1 MWRVA
6 ARLRAPRTPSPIR
19 ICRLTSRLPEIGCS
33 GLTLGATGEKLLK
46 DFAAGAASECPA
58 RSRSL
63 SATLAGRADPHLA
76 RPAPLAP
83 PRSPGSALPTPTPS
97 PCSQPQSAGV
107 WGRSAARR
115 ASSLA
120 TDLASSR
127 LSRALGSSRG
137 SLNARGKAS
146 RTARGGGWTAR
157 GRSRRLRPAM
167 AGAWLRWGLLLWAG
181 LLASSAHG
189 RVRRITYVVHPGPG
203 LAAGALPLSG
213 PPRSRTFN
221 VALNARYS
229 RSSAAA
235 GAPSRASPG
244 VPSERT
250 RRTSKPG
257 GAALQGLRPPPP
269 PPPPEPARPAA
280 PGGQL
285 HPKPGGHPAAAP
297 FAKQGRQV
305 VRSKVPQET
314 QSGGGSRLQV
324 HQKQQLQ
331 GVNVCGGRCCHGWSK
346 APGSQ
351 RCTKPSCVPPC
362 QNGGMCLRPQ
372 LCVCKPGTKG
382 KACETIAAQDT
393 SSPVFGGQSPGAA
406 SSWGPPEQAAKHTSS
421 KKADSLPRVSPV
433 AQMTLTLK
441 PKPSVGLPQ
450 QIHSQVT
457 PLSSQSVMIHHGQTQ
472 EYVLK
477 PKYFPAQKGILGEQ
491 STEGSFPLR
500 YVQDQVAA
508 PFQLSNH
515 TGRIKVVFT
524 PSICKVTCTKGSCQ
538 NSCEKGNTTT
548 LISENGHAADTL
560 TATNFRVVICHLPCM
575 NGGQCSSRDKC
586 QCPPN
591 FTGKLCQIPVHGA
604 SVPKLYQ
611 QSQQPG
617 KALGTHVIHS
627 THTLP
632 LTVTS
637 QQGVKVKFP
646 PNIVNIHVK
655 HPPEASVQIHQVSRI
670 DGPTGQKTKEAQ
682 PGQSQVSYQG
692 LPVQK
697 TQTIH
702 STYSHQQVIPHV
714 YPVAAKTQL
723 GRCFQETIGSQCGK
737 ALPGLSKQEDC
748 CGTVGTSWGFNK
760 CQKCPKKPSYHGY
773 NQMMEC
779 LPGYKRV
786 NNTFCQDINECQLQ
800 GVCPNGEC
808 LNTMGSYRCTCK
820 IGFGPDPT
828 FSSCVPDPP
837 VISEEK
843 GPCYRLV
850 SSGRQCMH
858 PLSVHL
864 TKQLCCCSVGKA
876 WGPHCE
882 KCPLPGTAAFK
893 EICPGGMGYTVSGVH
908 RRRPIHHHVGKG
920 PVFVKPKNTQPVAKS
935 THPPPLPAKEEP
947 VEALTFSR
955 EHGPGVAEPEVAT
968 APPEKEIPSLDQEK
982 TKLEPGQPQLSP
994 GVSTIHLHPQFPV
1007 IEKTSPP
1014 VPVEVAPEASTSSA
1028 SQVIAPTQVTEINEC
1043 TVNPDICGAG
1053 HCINLPVRYT
1063 CICYEGY
1070 KFSEQQR
1077 KCVDIDEC
1085 TQVQHLC
1092 SQGRCENT
1100 EGSFLCICPAGFMA
1114 SEEGTNCIDV
1124 DECLRPDICG
1134 EGHCVNTVGAF
1145 RCEYCDSG
1153 YRMTQRGR
1161 CEDIDECLNPST
1173 CPDEQCVNSPGSY
1186 QCVPCTE
1193 GFRGWNGQC
1202 LDVDECLEP
1211 NVCTNGDCSNLE
1223 GSYMCSCHK
1232 GYTRTPDHKHCKD
1245 IDECQQGN
1253 LCINGQCKNTEGS
1266 FRCTCGQGYQ
1276 LSAAKDQCEDIDE
1289 CQHRHLCAHGQCRNT
1304 EGSFQ
1309 CVCDQGY
1316 RASGLG
1322 DHCEDIN
1329 ECLED
1334 KSVCQRGDC
1343 INTAGS
1349 YDCTCPDGFQ
1359 LDDNKTCQDI
1369 NECEHPGLCGPQ
1381 GECLNTEGSFH
1392 CVCQQGF
1399 SISADGRTCEDVNEC
1414 ELLSGVCGEAFCEN
1428 VEGSFLCVCA
1438 DENQEYSPMT
1448 GQCRSRTSTD
1458 LDVDVD
1464 QPKEEKKECYYNLND
1479 ASLCDNVLAPNVT
1492 KQECCCTSGAGWGD
1506 NCEIFPCPVLGT
1518 AEFTEMCPKGKGFVP
1533 AGESSSEAGGENYKD
1548 ADECLLFGQ
1557 EICKNGFCLNTRPGY
1572 ECYCKQG
1579 TYYDPVKLQCFDMD
1593 ECQDPSSCIDG
1604 QCVNTEGSYN
1614 CFCTHPMVLDAS
1626 EKRCIRPAE
1635 SNEQIEETDVYQD
1648 LCWEH
1653 LSDEY
1658 VCSRPLVGKQT
1669 TYTECC
1675 CLYGE
1680 AWGMQCALCPMKDS
1694 DDYAQ
1699 LCNIPVTGRRQPYG
1713 RDALVDF
1720 SEQYAPEADPY
1731 FIQDRFLNSFEELQ
1745 AEECGILN
1753 GCENGRCVRVQE
1765 GYTCDCFDG
1774 YHLDTAKMTCVDVN
1788 ECDELNNRMSLCK
1801 NAKCINTDG
1810 SYKCLCL
1817 PGYVPSDKPNY
1828 CTPLNTALNLEKDSD
1843 LE

>member
-1 MWRVA
+1 
-6 ARLRAPRTPSPIR
+6 
-19 ICRLTSRLPEIGCS
+19 
-33 GLTLGATGEKLLK
+33 
-46 DFAAGAASECPA
+46 
-58 RSRSL
+58 
-63 SATLAGRADPHLA
+63 
-76 RPAPLAP
+76 
-83 PRSPGSALPTPTPS
+83 
-97 PCSQPQSAGV
+97 
-107 WGRSAARR
+107 
-115 ASSLA
+115 
-120 TDLASSR
+120 
-127 LSRALGSSRG
+127 
-137 SLNARGKAS
+137 
-146 RTARGGGWTAR
+146 
-157 GRSRRLRPAM
+157 M

-181 LLASSAHG
+181 LLAWSAHG
-189 RVRRITYVVHPGPG
+189 RVRRITYVVRPGPG

-213 PPRSRTFN
+213 PPRTFN
-221 VALNARYS
+221 VALDARYS
-229 RSSAAA
+229 RSSSLTSSRSLA
-235 GAPSRASPG
+235 GPPA
-244 VPSERT
+244 ERT
-250 RRTSKPG
+250 RRTSQPG
-257 GAALQGLRPPPP
+257 GAALPGLRSPL
-269 PPPPEPARPAA
+269 PPEPARPGA
-280 PGGQL
+280 PGRQFHSKAGAQ
-285 HPKPGGHPAAAP
+285 PAVTR
-297 FAKQGRQV
+297 FAKHGRQT
-305 VRSKVPQET
+305 VRSKVPQDT
-314 QSGGGSRLQV
+314 QSAGGSRLQV
-324 HQKQQLQ
+324 QQKQQLQ
-331 GVNVCGGRCCHGWSK
+331 GINVCGGQCCLGWSK

-382 KACETIAAQDT
+382 KACETTASQDT
-393 SSPVFGGQSPGAA
+393 VSPVFGGQNHG
-406 SSWGPPEQAAKHTSS
+406 SSWVPPEQVAKHTSI
-421 KKADSLPRVSPV
+421 KKADALPRVSPV

-441 PKPSVGLPQ
+441 PKPSVGLSQ
-450 QIHSQVT
+450 QIHSQVA
-457 PLSSQSVMIHHGQTQ
+457 PLTSQNVMIHHGQTQ
-472 EYVLK
+472 EYELK
-477 PKYFPAQKGILGEQ
+477 SKYLPSPKVVSGEQ
-491 STEGSFPLR
+491 SMEGAFSLR
-500 YVQDQVAA
+500 YGQDPGTA
-508 PFQLSNH
+508 PFQL
-515 TGRIKVVFT
+515 
-524 PSICKVTCTKGSCQ
+524 
-538 NSCEKGNTTT
+538 
-548 LISENGHAADTL
+548 
-560 TATNFRVVICHLPCM
+560 ICHLPCM

-591 FTGKLCQIPVHGA
+591 FTGKLCQIPVLGA
-604 SVPKLYQ
+604 SGPKLYQ
-611 QSQQPG
+611 YSQQPG

-632 LTVTS
+632 LTMTS

-670 DGPTGQKTKEAQ
+670 DGPMGQKVKEAQ
-682 PGQSQVSYQG
+682 PGQPLVSYQG

-697 TQTIH
+697 TQTVH

-773 NQMMEC
+773 TQMMEC
-779 LPGYKRV
+779 LQGYKRV

-808 LNTMGSYRCTCK
+808 LNTMGSYRCSCK
-820 IGFGPDPT
+820 MGFGPDPT

-837 VISEEK
+837 VVSEEK

-850 SSGRQCMH
+850 SPGRHCMH

-864 TKQLCCCSVGKA
+864 TKQICCCSVGKA

-908 RRRPIHHHVGKG
+908 RRRPVHQHIGKEA
-920 PVFVKPKNTQPVAKS
+920 VFVKPKNTQPVAKS

-947 VEALTFSR
+947 AEALTSSR
-955 EHGPGVAEPEVAT
+955 EQRPGMAEPEVVT
-968 APPEKEIPSLDQEK
+968 APPEKEITSLDQEK
-982 TKLEPGQPQLSP
+982 TRLEPGQPQLSP
-994 GVSTIHLHPQFPV
+994 GISTIHLHPQFPVV

-1063 CICYEGY
+1063 CICYDGY
-1070 KFSEQQR
+1070 RFSEQQR

-1085 TQVQHLC
+1085 AQVQHLC

-1114 SEEGTNCIDV
+1114 SEDGTNCIDV
-1124 DECLRPDICG
+1124 DECLRPDVCR
-1134 EGHCVNTVGAF
+1134 EGRCINTAGAF

-1153 YRMTQRGR
+1153 FRMARRGH
-1161 CEDIDECLNPST
+1161 CEDIDECLTPST

-1186 QCVPCTE
+1186 QCIPCTE

-1202 LDVDECLEP
+1202 LDVDECLQP
-1211 NVCTNGDCSNLE
+1211 KVCTNGSCTNLE

-1232 GYTRTPDHKHCKD
+1232 GYSPTPDHRHCQD

-1253 LCINGQCKNTEGS
+1253 LCMNGQCKNTDGS

-1289 CQHRHLCAHGQCRNT
+1289 CQHHHLCSHGQCRNT

-1309 CVCDQGY
+1309 CVCNQGY
-1316 RASGLG
+1316 RASALG

-1334 KSVCQRGDC
+1334 SSVCQGGDC

-1359 LDDNKTCQDI
+1359 LNDNKGCQDI
-1369 NECEHPGLCGPQ
+1369 NECAQPGLCGTH
-1381 GECLNTEGSFH
+1381 GECLNTHGSFH
-1392 CVCQQGF
+1392 CVCEQGF
-1399 SISADGRTCEDVNEC
+1399 SISADGRTCEDIDECVNNTVCDSHGFCDNTPGSFRCLCYQGFQAPQDGQGCVDVNEC

-1438 DENQEYSPMT
+1438 DESQEYSPMT
-1448 GQCRSRTSTD
+1448 GQCRSRATEDSR
-1458 LDVDVD
+1458 VNH
-1464 QPKEEKKECYYNLND
+1464 QPREEKKECYYNLND

-1506 NCEIFPCPVLGT
+1506 NCEIFPCPVQGT
-1518 AEFTEMCPKGKGFVP
+1518 AEFTEMCPRGKGFVP
-1533 AGESSSEAGGENYKD
+1533 TGESSYNTGGESYKD
-1548 ADECLLFGQ
+1548 ADECLLFGE
-1557 EICKNGFCLNTRPGY
+1557 EICKNGYCLNTQPGY

-1593 ECQDPSSCIDG
+1593 ECQDPNSCIDG

-1626 EKRCIRPAE
+1626 EKRCVQPTE

-1653 LSDEY
+1653 LSEEY

-1699 LCNIPVTGRRQPYG
+1699 LCNIPVTGRRRPYG
-1713 RDALVDF
+1713 QDALVDF
-1720 SEQYAPEADPY
+1720 GEQYGPETNPY

-1774 YHLDTAKMTCVDVN
+1774 YHLDMAKMTCVDVN
-1788 ECDELNNRMSLCK
+1788 ECSELNNRMSLCK
-1801 NAKCINTDG
+1801 NAKCINTEG

-1828 CTPLNTALNLEKDSD
+1828 CTPSNTALNLDKDGD

>member
-1 MWRVA
+1 
-6 ARLRAPRTPSPIR
+6 
-19 ICRLTSRLPEIGCS
+19 
-33 GLTLGATGEKLLK
+33 
-46 DFAAGAASECPA
+46 
-58 RSRSL
+58 
-63 SATLAGRADPHLA
+63 
-76 RPAPLAP
+76 
-83 PRSPGSALPTPTPS
+83 
-97 PCSQPQSAGV
+97 
-107 WGRSAARR
+107 
-115 ASSLA
+115 
-120 TDLASSR
+120 
-127 LSRALGSSRG
+127 
-137 SLNARGKAS
+137 
-146 RTARGGGWTAR
+146 
-157 GRSRRLRPAM
+157 M

-189 RVRRITYVVHPGPG
+189 RVRRITYVVRPGPG
-203 LAAGALPLSG
+203 LAAGSLPLGG
-213 PPRSRTFN
+213 PPRPRTFN

-229 RSSAAA
+229 RSSAGA
-235 GAPSRASPG
+235 GAPSRASVG
-244 VPSERT
+244 APSERT
-250 RRTSKPG
+250 RRTSKPS

-269 PPPPEPARPAA
+269 PPEPARPGG
-280 PGGQL
+280 PSGQL
-285 HPKPGGHPAAAP
+285 YPKPGGHPAAAP
-297 FAKQGRQV
+297 FTKQGRQV

-314 QSGGGSRLQV
+314 QSGAGSRLQVHQKQQLQGTFNVALNARYSRSSAGAGAPSRASVGAPSERTRRTSKPSGAALQGLRPPPPPPEPARPGGPSGQLYPKPGGHPAAAPFTKQGRQVVRSKVPQETQSGAGSRLQV

-331 GVNVCGGRCCHGWSK
+331 GVNVCGGQCCHGWSK

-351 RCTKPSCVPPC
+351 RCTK
-362 QNGGMCLRPQ
+362 
-372 LCVCKPGTKG
+372 
-382 KACETIAAQDT
+382 
-393 SSPVFGGQSPGAA
+393 
-406 SSWGPPEQAAKHTSS
+406 
-421 KKADSLPRVSPV
+421 
-433 AQMTLTLK
+433 
-441 PKPSVGLPQ
+441 
-450 QIHSQVT
+450 
-457 PLSSQSVMIHHGQTQ
+457 
-472 EYVLK
+472 
-477 PKYFPAQKGILGEQ
+477 
-491 STEGSFPLR
+491 
-500 YVQDQVAA
+500 
-508 PFQLSNH
+508 LSNH

-611 QSQQPG
+611 HSQQPG

-632 LTVTS
+632 LTMTS

-670 DGPTGQKTKEAQ
+670 DGPTGQKVKEVHQ
-682 PGQSQVSYQG
+682 GQSQVSHQG

-697 TQTIH
+697 TQTVH
-702 STYSHQQVIPHV
+702 STYSHQQVVPHV

-779 LPGYKRV
+779 LQGYKRV

-820 IGFGPDPT
+820 MGFGPDPT
-828 FSSCVPDPP
+828 FSSCIPDPP

-955 EHGPGVAEPEVAT
+955 EHGPGVAEPEV
-968 APPEKEIPSLDQEK
+968 
-982 TKLEPGQPQLSP
+982 
-994 GVSTIHLHPQFPV
+994 V

-1070 KFSEQQR
+1070 RFSEQQR
-1077 KCVDIDEC
+1077 KCVD
-1085 TQVQHLC
+1085 
-1092 SQGRCENT
+1092 
-1100 EGSFLCICPAGFMA
+1100 
-1114 SEEGTNCIDV
+1114 V
-1124 DECLRPDICG
+1124 DECLRPDVCG

-1161 CEDIDECLNPST
+1161 CEDIDECLTPST

-1202 LDVDECLEP
+1202 L
-1211 NVCTNGDCSNLE
+1211 
-1223 GSYMCSCHK
+1223 
-1232 GYTRTPDHKHCKD
+1232 D

-1276 LSAAKDQCEDIDE
+1276 LSATKDQCEDIDE
-1289 CQHRHLCAHGQCRNT
+1289 CQHHHLCTYGQCRNT
-1304 EGSFQ
+1304 EGSFR

-1316 RASGLG
+1316 RASTLG

-1334 KSVCQRGDC
+1334 NSVCQGGDC
-1343 INTAGS
+1343 INTQGS
-1349 YDCTCPDGFQ
+1349 YDCACPEGFH
-1359 LDDNKTCQDI
+1359 LNDNKGCQDI
-1369 NECEHPGLCGPQ
+1369 NECEQPGLCGPH
-1381 GECLNTEGSFH
+1381 GECLNTDGSFH
-1392 CVCQQGF
+1392 CACEQGF
-1399 SISADGRTCEDVNEC
+1399 SISANGRTCEDIDECVNNTVCDSHGFCDNTAGSFRCLCYQGFQAPQDGQGCVDVNEC

-1448 GQCRSRTSTD
+1448 GQCRPRASAA
-1458 LDVDVD
+1458 LDVD
-1464 QPKEEKKECYYNLND
+1464 QPREEKKECYYNLND

-1518 AEFTEMCPKGKGFVP
+1518 AEFTEMCPRGKGFVP
-1533 AGESSSEAGGENYKD
+1533 AGESSYDIGGDNYKD

-1557 EICKNGFCLNTRPGY
+1557 EICKNGFCLNTQPGY

-1593 ECQDPSSCIDG
+1593 ECQDPNSCIDG

-1626 EKRCIRPAE
+1626 EKRCVRPTE

-1699 LCNIPVTGRRQPYG
+1699 LCNIPVTGRRRPYG

-1774 YHLDTAKMTCVDVN
+1774 YHLDMAKMTCVDVN

-1801 NAKCINTDG
+1801 NAKCINTEG

>member
-1 MWRVA
+1 
-6 ARLRAPRTPSPIR
+6 
-19 ICRLTSRLPEIGCS
+19 
-33 GLTLGATGEKLLK
+33 
-46 DFAAGAASECPA
+46 
-58 RSRSL
+58 
-63 SATLAGRADPHLA
+63 
-76 RPAPLAP
+76 
-83 PRSPGSALPTPTPS
+83 
-97 PCSQPQSAGV
+97 
-107 WGRSAARR
+107 
-115 ASSLA
+115 
-120 TDLASSR
+120 
-127 LSRALGSSRG
+127 
-137 SLNARGKAS
+137 
-146 RTARGGGWTAR
+146 
-157 GRSRRLRPAM
+157 M

-181 LLASSAHG
+181 LLASSVHG
-189 RVRRITYVVHPGPG
+189 RVRRITYVVRPGPG
-203 LAAGALPLSG
+203 LAAGALPLGG
-213 PPRSRTFN
+213 PPRPRTFN

-229 RSSAAA
+229 RSSAAV

-244 VPSERT
+244 SPSERT

-257 GAALQGLRPPPP
+257 SGALQGLRPPPP
-269 PPPPEPARPAA
+269 PEPARPGG
-280 PGGQL
+280 PSGQL
-285 HPKPGGHPAAAP
+285 HPKPGGHPAAAA
-297 FAKQGRQV
+297 FVKQGRQV

-331 GVNVCGGRCCHGWSK
+331 GVNVCGGQCCHGWSK

-382 KACETIAAQDT
+382 KACETTAAQDT
-393 SSPVFGGQSPGAA
+393 SSPVFVGQNPGAA
-406 SSWGPPEQAAKHTSS
+406 SSWVPPEQAAKHTSS
-421 KKADSLPRVSPV
+421 KKADTLPRVSPV

-441 PKPSVGLPQ
+441 PKPSVGLSQ
-450 QIHSQVT
+450 QIHPQVT
-457 PLSSQSVMIHHGQTQ
+457 PLSSQNVRIHRGQTQ
-472 EYVLK
+472 EYVLQ
-477 PKYFPAQKGILGEQ
+477 PKYFPAQKVVSGEQ

-500 YVQDQVAA
+500 YRQDQVAA

-524 PSICKVTCTKGSCQ
+524 PSICRVTCTKGSCQ

-611 QSQQPG
+611 HSQQPG
-617 KALGTHVIHS
+617 KALGTQVVHS

-632 LTVTS
+632 LTMTS

-670 DGPTGQKTKEAQ
+670 DGPTGQKVKEAQ
-682 PGQSQVSYQG
+682 PGQSQISYQG

-697 TQTIH
+697 TQTVH
-702 STYSHQQVIPHV
+702 STYSQQQVIPHV

-779 LPGYKRV
+779 LQGYKRV

-820 IGFGPDPT
+820 MGFGPDPT
-828 FSSCVPDPP
+828 FSSCIPDPP

-955 EHGPGVAEPEVAT
+955 EHGPGVAEPE
-968 APPEKEIPSLDQEK
+968 
-982 TKLEPGQPQLSP
+982 
-994 GVSTIHLHPQFPV
+994 
-1007 IEKTSPP
+1007 
-1014 VPVEVAPEASTSSA
+1014 
-1028 SQVIAPTQVTEINEC
+1028 
-1043 TVNPDICGAG
+1043 
-1053 HCINLPVRYT
+1053 
-1063 CICYEGY
+1063 
-1070 KFSEQQR
+1070 
-1077 KCVDIDEC
+1077 DIDEC

-1114 SEEGTNCIDV
+1114 SEEGTSCIDV
-1124 DECLRPDICG
+1124 DECLRPDVCG
-1134 EGHCVNTVGAF
+1134 EGHCINTEGAF

-1153 YRMTQRGR
+1153 YRMTRGGR
-1161 CEDIDECLNPST
+1161 CEDIDECLTPTT

-1211 NVCTNGDCSNLE
+1211 NVCTNGTCSNLE

-1232 GYTRTPDHKHCKD
+1232 GYNPTPDHKHCKD

-1289 CQHRHLCAHGQCRNT
+1289 CQHRHLCTHGQCRNT

-1316 RASGLG
+1316 RASALG
-1322 DHCEDIN
+1322 DYCEDIN

-1334 KSVCQRGDC
+1334 NSVCQRGDC
-1343 INTAGS
+1343 INTEGS

-1359 LDDNKTCQDI
+1359 LNDNKGCQDI
-1369 NECEHPGLCGPQ
+1369 NECEQPGLCGPH
-1381 GECLNTEGSFH
+1381 GECLNTDGSFH
-1392 CVCQQGF
+1392 CVCEQGF
-1399 SISADGRTCEDVNEC
+1399 SLSADGRTCEDIDECVNNTVCDSHGFCDNTAGSFRCLCYQGFQAPQDGQGCVDVNEC

-1428 VEGSFLCVCA
+1428 VEGSFLCVCT

-1448 GQCRSRTSTD
+1448 GQCRSRASG
-1458 LDVDVD
+1458 DVD
-1464 QPKEEKKECYYNLND
+1464 QPREEKKECYYNLND

-1518 AEFTEMCPKGKGFVP
+1518 AEFTEMCPRGKGFVP
-1533 AGESSSEAGGENYKD
+1533 AGEASYETGEENYKD

-1557 EICKNGFCLNTRPGY
+1557 EICKNGFCLNTQPGY

-1593 ECQDPSSCIDG
+1593 ECQDPNSCIDG

-1699 LCNIPVTGRRQPYG
+1699 LCNIPVAGRRRPYG

-1731 FIQDRFLNSFEELQ
+1731 FVQDRFLNSFEELQ
-1745 AEECGILN
+1745 FG
-1753 GCENGRCVRVQE
+1753 
-1765 GYTCDCFDG
+1765 F
-1774 YHLDTAKMTCVDVN
+1774 TADVN

-1801 NAKCINTDG
+1801 NAKCINTEG

>member
-1 MWRVA
+1 MR
-6 ARLRAPRTPSPIR
+6 RTGAKFLNVGCIATW
-19 ICRLTSRLPEIGCS
+19 TSSEEELFEKV
-33 GLTLGATGEKLLK
+33 GLENH
-46 DFAAGAASECPA
+46 D
-58 RSRSL
+58 
-63 SATLAGRADPHLA
+63 
-76 RPAPLAP
+76 
-83 PRSPGSALPTPTPS
+83 
-97 PCSQPQSAGV
+97 
-107 WGRSAARR
+107 
-115 ASSLA
+115 
-120 TDLASSR
+120 
-127 LSRALGSSRG
+127 
-137 SLNARGKAS
+137 SLNVDVEIYNTGIIK
-146 RTARGGGWTAR
+146 
-157 GRSRRLRPAM
+157 
-167 AGAWLRWGLLLWAG
+167 
-181 LLASSAHG
+181 H
-189 RVRRITYVVHPGPG
+189 
-203 LAAGALPLSG
+203 
-213 PPRSRTFN
+213 
-221 VALNARYS
+221 
-229 RSSAAA
+229 
-235 GAPSRASPG
+235 
-244 VPSERT
+244 
-250 RRTSKPG
+250 
-257 GAALQGLRPPPP
+257 
-269 PPPPEPARPAA
+269 
-280 PGGQL
+280 
-285 HPKPGGHPAAAP
+285 
-297 FAKQGRQV
+297 QV
-305 VRSKVPQET
+305 KRE
-314 QSGGGSRLQV
+314 
-324 HQKQQLQ
+324 KQQQ
-331 GVNVCGGRCCHGWSK
+331 EEK
-346 APGSQ
+346 A
-351 RCTKPSCVPPC
+351 
-362 QNGGMCLRPQ
+362 M
-372 LCVCKPGTKG
+372 
-382 KACETIAAQDT
+382 
-393 SSPVFGGQSPGAA
+393 
-406 SSWGPPEQAAKHTSS
+406 
-421 KKADSLPRVSPV
+421 
-433 AQMTLTLK
+433 
-441 PKPSVGLPQ
+441 
-450 QIHSQVT
+450 
-457 PLSSQSVMIHHGQTQ
+457 
-472 EYVLK
+472 
-477 PKYFPAQKGILGEQ
+477 
-491 STEGSFPLR
+491 
-500 YVQDQVAA
+500 
-508 PFQLSNH
+508 SNH

-560 TATNFRVVICHLPCM
+560 TATNFRV
-575 NGGQCSSRDKC
+575 
-586 QCPPN
+586 
-591 FTGKLCQIPVHGA
+591 A
-604 SVPKLYQ
+604 
-611 QSQQPG
+611 
-617 KALGTHVIHS
+617 
-627 THTLP
+627 
-632 LTVTS
+632 
-637 QQGVKVKFP
+637 
-646 PNIVNIHVK
+646 
-655 HPPEASVQIHQVSRI
+655 
-670 DGPTGQKTKEAQ
+670 
-682 PGQSQVSYQG
+682 
-692 LPVQK
+692 
-697 TQTIH
+697 
-702 STYSHQQVIPHV
+702 
-714 YPVAAKTQL
+714 
-723 GRCFQETIGSQCGK
+723 
-737 ALPGLSKQEDC
+737 
-748 CGTVGTSWGFNK
+748 
-760 CQKCPKKPSYHGY
+760 YHGY

-779 LPGYKRV
+779 LQGYKRV

-820 IGFGPDPT
+820 LGFGPDPT

-837 VISEEK
+837 AISEEK

-850 SSGRQCMH
+850 NSGRQCMH

-882 KCPLPGTAAFK
+882 KCPLPGTA
-893 EICPGGMGYTVSGVH
+893 
-908 RRRPIHHHVGKG
+908 
-920 PVFVKPKNTQPVAKS
+920 
-935 THPPPLPAKEEP
+935 KEEP

-955 EHGPGVAEPEVAT
+955 EHGPGVAEPE
-968 APPEKEIPSLDQEK
+968 
-982 TKLEPGQPQLSP
+982 
-994 GVSTIHLHPQFPV
+994 
-1007 IEKTSPP
+1007 
-1014 VPVEVAPEASTSSA
+1014 
-1028 SQVIAPTQVTEINEC
+1028 EINEC

-1077 KCVDIDEC
+1077 KCVD
-1085 TQVQHLC
+1085 
-1092 SQGRCENT
+1092 
-1100 EGSFLCICPAGFMA
+1100 
-1114 SEEGTNCIDV
+1114 V
-1124 DECLRPDICG
+1124 DECLRPDVCG

-1153 YRMTQRGR
+1153 FRMTRRGH
-1161 CEDIDECLNPST
+1161 CQDIDECVNPST
-1173 CPDEQCVNSPGSY
+1173 CPEEQCVNSPGSY

-1202 LDVDECLEP
+1202 L
-1211 NVCTNGDCSNLE
+1211 
-1223 GSYMCSCHK
+1223 
-1232 GYTRTPDHKHCKD
+1232 D

-1276 LSAAKDQCEDIDE
+1276 LSATEDQCEDIDE
-1289 CQHRHLCAHGQCRNT
+1289 CQHRHLCSHGHCRNT

-1316 RASGLG
+1316 RASALG

-1329 ECLED
+1329 ECE
-1334 KSVCQRGDC
+1334 Q
-1343 INTAGS
+1343 
-1349 YDCTCPDGFQ
+1349 
-1359 LDDNKTCQDI
+1359 
-1369 NECEHPGLCGPQ
+1369 PGLCGPH

-1392 CVCQQGF
+1392 CVCEQGF
-1399 SISADGRTCEDVNEC
+1399 SISADGRACEDIDECVNNTICDSHGFCDNTAGSFRCLCYQGFQAPQDGQGCVDVNEC

-1448 GQCRSRTSTD
+1448 GQCRSRASAE
-1458 LDVDVD
+1458 LEVDE
-1464 QPKEEKKECYYNLND
+1464 PKEEKKECYYNLND

-1518 AEFTEMCPKGKGFVP
+1518 
-1533 AGESSSEAGGENYKD
+1533 D

-1557 EICKNGFCLNTRPGY
+1557 EICKNGFCLNTQPGY

-1593 ECQDPSSCIDG
+1593 ECQDPNSCIDG

-1626 EKRCIRPAE
+1626 EKRCIRPTE

-1774 YHLDTAKMTCVDVN
+1774 YHLDMAKMTCVDVN
-1788 ECDELNNRMSLCK
+1788 ECDELNSRMSLCK
-1801 NAKCINTDG
+1801 NAKCINTEG

>member
-1 MWRVA
+1 
-6 ARLRAPRTPSPIR
+6 
-19 ICRLTSRLPEIGCS
+19 
-33 GLTLGATGEKLLK
+33 
-46 DFAAGAASECPA
+46 
-58 RSRSL
+58 
-63 SATLAGRADPHLA
+63 
-76 RPAPLAP
+76 
-83 PRSPGSALPTPTPS
+83 
-97 PCSQPQSAGV
+97 
-107 WGRSAARR
+107 
-115 ASSLA
+115 
-120 TDLASSR
+120 
-127 LSRALGSSRG
+127 
-137 SLNARGKAS
+137 
-146 RTARGGGWTAR
+146 
-157 GRSRRLRPAM
+157 M
-167 AGAWLRWGLLLWAG
+167 AGAWLRWGLLLCAG
-181 LLASSAHG
+181 LLAGAARG
-189 RVRRITYVVHPGPG
+189 RLRRVTYVLRPAPPRPFGVALSARYGRSSPGTPSRAAPGPP
-203 LAAGALPLSG
+203 AAPPG
-213 PPRSRTFN
+213 PPRIPPR
-221 VALNARYS
+221 VP
-229 RSSAAA
+229 
-235 GAPSRASPG
+235 AP
-244 VPSERT
+244 V
-250 RRTSKPG
+250 
-257 GAALQGLRPPPP
+257 
-269 PPPPEPARPAA
+269 
-280 PGGQL
+280 
-285 HPKPGGHPAAAP
+285 GHPAPAP
-297 FAKQGRQV
+297 RPRGPPPDS
-305 VRSKVPQET
+305 RSAPQT
-314 QSGGGSRLQV
+314 PP
-324 HQKQQLQ
+324 Q
-331 GVNVCGGRCCHGWSK
+331 GVNMCGGQCCPGWSR
-346 APGSQ
+346 AVGSQ

-382 KACETIAAQDT
+382 KACEKMAAQGT
-393 SSPVFGGQSPGAA
+393 SAPVLGGPGAM
-406 SSWGPPEQAAKHTSS
+406 SLWGPPEPAAKLAAL
-421 KKADSLPRVSPV
+421 KKADVLPGASPG
-433 AQMTLTLK
+433 AQVTLTLK
-441 PKPSVGLPQ
+441 PKPAVGLAQ
-450 QIHSQVT
+450 QTRAQVVPLASQNV
-457 PLSSQSVMIHHGQTQ
+457 VIHHGQTQ

-477 PKYFPAQKGILGEQ
+477 PKYFATQKVISGEQ
-491 STEGSFPLR
+491 ATEGSFPFRFGQEQLPS
-500 YVQDQVAA
+500 
-508 PFQLSNH
+508 PFQISNH

-524 PSICKVTCTKGSCQ
+524 PSICRVTCTKGNCH

-586 QCPPN
+586 QCPPS

-604 SVPKLYQ
+604 NVPKLYQ
-611 QSQQPG
+611 QTQQAA
-617 KALGTHVIHS
+617 KALGTHVVHS

-632 LTVTS
+632 LTVAS

-655 HPPEASVQIHQVSRI
+655 HPPEASVQIHQVSRV
-670 DGPTGQKTKEAQ
+670 DGPTGQKVKEAPSQ
-682 PGQSQVSYQG
+682 PQLSSRG

-697 TQTIH
+697 PQPAAP
-702 STYSHQQVIPHV
+702 TYTRQQHLPHL

-723 GRCFQETIGSQCGK
+723 GRCFQETTGSQCGK

-748 CGTVGTSWGFNK
+748 CGTVGTSWGFHK
-760 CQKCPKKPSYHGY
+760 CQKCPKKPAYHGY

-779 LPGYKRV
+779 LQGYKRV

-820 IGFGPDPT
+820 LGFGPDPT
-828 FSSCVPDPP
+828 FSSCIPDTP

-850 SSGRQCMH
+850 SAGRQCMH

-882 KCPLPGTAAFK
+882 KCPLPGT
-893 EICPGGMGYTVSGVH
+893 
-908 RRRPIHHHVGKG
+908 GKG

-955 EHGPGVAEPEVAT
+955 EHGPGAAEPKVAT
-968 APPEKEIPSLDQEK
+968 VPPEKEISSLDQEK
-982 TKLEPGQPQLSP
+982 IKLEPGQPQLSP

-1007 IEKTSPP
+1007 VIEKTSPP
-1014 VPVEVAPEASTSSA
+1014 VPVELAPEASTSSA

-1063 CICYEGY
+1063 CICYQGY
-1070 KFSEQQR
+1070 VFSEQQR

-1085 TQVQHLC
+1085 AQAQHLC
-1092 SQGRCENT
+1092 SHGRCENT

-1114 SEEGTNCIDV
+1114 SEDGTTCIDV
-1124 DECLRPDICG
+1124 DECQRPQVCG
-1134 EGHCVNTVGAF
+1134 EGHCINTLGAF
-1145 RCEYCDSG
+1145 RCEYCDRG
-1153 YRMTQRGR
+1153 FRMTRGGR
-1161 CEDIDECLNPST
+1161 CEDIDECLTPSI
-1173 CPDEQCVNSPGSY
+1173 CPEEQCVNSPGSY

-1202 LDVDECLEP
+1202 HDVDECLEP
-1211 NVCTNGDCSNLE
+1211 RVCTNGTCSNLE
-1223 GSYMCSCHK
+1223 GSYRCSCHR
-1232 GYTRTPDHKHCKD
+1232 GYSPTPDHKHCKD
-1245 IDECQQGN
+1245 VDECQQGN
-1253 LCINGQCKNTEGS
+1253 LCVNGQCRNTDGS
-1266 FRCTCGQGYQ
+1266 FRCTCGQGFQ
-1276 LSAAKDQCEDIDE
+1276 LSMAKDQCEDIDE
-1289 CQHRHLCAHGQCRNT
+1289 CQHHHLCTHGQCRNT
-1304 EGSFQ
+1304 EGSFR

-1316 RASGLG
+1316 RASLLG
-1322 DHCEDIN
+1322 DRCEDIN

-1334 KSVCQRGDC
+1334 KSVCQGGDC
-1343 INTAGS
+1343 INTEGS
-1349 YDCTCPDGFQ
+1349 YDCTCPGGFQ
-1359 LDDNKTCQDI
+1359 LNDNKGCQDI
-1369 NECEHPGLCGPQ
+1369 NECEQTGLCGPH
-1381 GECLNTEGSFH
+1381 GECLNTDGSFH
-1392 CVCQQGF
+1392 CICEQGF
-1399 SISADGRTCEDVNEC
+1399 SISADGHTCEDIDECVNNTVCDLHGFCDNTAGSFRCLCYRGFQAPQDGQGCVDVNEC
-1414 ELLSGVCGEAFCEN
+1414 ELLSGVCGEASCEN

-1438 DENQEYSPMT
+1438 DESQEYSPMT
-1448 GQCRSRTSTD
+1448 GQCRAPAPPD
-1458 LDVDVD
+1458 LDVDL
-1464 QPKEEKKECYYNLND
+1464 PREEKKECYYNLND

-1518 AEFTEMCPKGKGFVP
+1518 AEFAEMCPRGKGFVP
-1533 AGESSSEAGGENYKD
+1533 TEESSLDVGGENFKD

-1557 EICKNGFCLNTRPGY
+1557 EICKNGYCLNTQPGY

-1604 QCVNTEGSYN
+1604 QCINTEGSYN

-1626 EKRCIRPAE
+1626 EKRCIHPTE
-1635 SNEQIEETDVYQD
+1635 SHEQIEETDVYQD

-1653 LSDEY
+1653 LSEEY

-1720 SEQYAPEADPY
+1720 QEQYAPETNPY

-1774 YHLDTAKMTCVDVN
+1774 YHLDMARMTCVDVN

-1801 NAKCINTDG
+1801 NAKCINTEG

-1828 CTPLNTALNLEKDSD
+1828 CTPLNPDKDSD

>member
-1 MWRVA
+1 
-6 ARLRAPRTPSPIR
+6 
-19 ICRLTSRLPEIGCS
+19 
-33 GLTLGATGEKLLK
+33 
-46 DFAAGAASECPA
+46 
-58 RSRSL
+58 
-63 SATLAGRADPHLA
+63 
-76 RPAPLAP
+76 
-83 PRSPGSALPTPTPS
+83 
-97 PCSQPQSAGV
+97 
-107 WGRSAARR
+107 
-115 ASSLA
+115 
-120 TDLASSR
+120 
-127 LSRALGSSRG
+127 
-137 SLNARGKAS
+137 
-146 RTARGGGWTAR
+146 
-157 GRSRRLRPAM
+157 M

-181 LLASSAHG
+181 LLLSSAHG
-189 RVRRITYVVHPGPG
+189 RVRRITYVVRPGPG
-203 LAAGALPLSG
+203 LAAGALPLGG
-213 PPRSRTFN
+213 PPRPRTFN

-229 RSSAAA
+229 RSSA
-235 GAPSRASPG
+235 GA
-244 VPSERT
+244 PSERT

-269 PPPPEPARPAA
+269 PPPPEPARPGS
-280 PGGQL
+280 PGGPL
-285 HPKPGGHPAAAP
+285 HPAPAGHPAAAP

-305 VRSKVPQET
+305 MRSKVPQET
-314 QSGGGSRLQV
+314 QSAAGSRLQV

-331 GVNVCGGRCCHGWSK
+331 GVNVCGGQCCHGWSK

-362 QNGGMCLRPQ
+362 QNGGICLRPQ

-382 KACETIAAQDT
+382 TACEIAAAQDT
-393 SSPVFGGQSPGAA
+393 SSPIFGGQNPGAA
-406 SSWGPPEQAAKHTSS
+406 SSWVPPEQAAKLTSS
-421 KKADSLPRVSPV
+421 KKADTLPRVSPV

-441 PKPSVGLPQ
+441 PKPSVGLSQ

-457 PLSSQSVMIHHGQTQ
+457 PLSSQNVMIHHGQTQ

-477 PKYFPAQKGILGEQ
+477 PKYFQAQKVISGEQ
-491 STEGSFPLR
+491 STEGSFPFR
-500 YVQDQVAA
+500 YGQDQVAA

-604 SVPKLYQ
+604 SAPKLYQ
-611 QSQQPG
+611 HSQQPG

-632 LTVTS
+632 LTMTN

-670 DGPTGQKTKEAQ
+670 DGPTGQKVKDSQA
-682 PGQSQVSYQG
+682 GQAQVSYQS

-697 TQTIH
+697 TQTVH
-702 STYSHQQVIPHV
+702 STYSHQQVVPHI

-779 LPGYKRV
+779 LQGYKRV

-820 IGFGPDPT
+820 MGFGPDPT
-828 FSSCVPDPP
+828 FSSCIPDPP
-837 VISEEK
+837 VIAEEK

-850 SSGRQCMH
+850 SSGRQCLH

-947 VEALTFSR
+947 AEALTFSR

-968 APPEKEIPSLDQEK
+968 VPPEKEIPSLDQEK

-994 GVSTIHLHPQFPV
+994 GISTVQLHPQFPGIV
-1007 IEKTSPP
+1007 IEKMSPP

-1070 KFSEQQR
+1070 RFSEQQR

-1085 TQVQHLC
+1085 AQVQHLC

-1124 DECLRPDICG
+1124 DECLRADVCG
-1134 EGHCVNTVGAF
+1134 EGRCINTMGAF

-1153 YRMTQRGR
+1153 FRMTRGGR
-1161 CEDIDECLNPST
+1161 CEDIDECLVPNT

-1211 NVCTNGDCSNLE
+1211 NVCTNGSCSNLE

-1232 GYTRTPDHKHCKD
+1232 GYSPTPDHRHCQD
-1245 IDECQQGN
+1245 IDECQPGN
-1253 LCINGQCKNTEGS
+1253 LCMHGQCKNTEGS

-1276 LSAAKDQCEDIDE
+1276 LSAAKDQCEDTDE
-1289 CQHRHLCAHGQCRNT
+1289 CQHHHLCSHGQCRNT

-1316 RASGLG
+1316 RASALG
-1322 DHCEDIN
+1322 DHCQDIN

-1334 KSVCQRGDC
+1334 NSVCQGGDC
-1343 INTAGS
+1343 INTEGS
-1349 YDCTCPDGFQ
+1349 YDCNCPEGFQ
-1359 LDDNKTCQDI
+1359 LNESKECQDI
-1369 NECEHPGLCGPQ
+1369 NECEQPGLCGPQ
-1381 GECLNTEGSFH
+1381 GECLNTAGSFH
-1392 CVCQQGF
+1392 CVCEQGF
-1399 SISADGRTCEDVNEC
+1399 SISANGRTCED
-1414 ELLSGVCGEAFCEN
+1414 L
-1428 VEGSFLCVCA
+1428 
-1438 DENQEYSPMT
+1438 
-1448 GQCRSRTSTD
+1448 
-1458 LDVDVD
+1458 DVD

-1518 AEFTEMCPKGKGFVP
+1518 AEFTEMCPRGKGFVP
-1533 AGESSSEAGGENYKD
+1533 TGESSYDIGGENYKD

-1557 EICKNGFCLNTRPGY
+1557 EICKNGFCLNTQPGY

-1579 TYYDPVKLQCFDMD
+1579 TYYDPVRLQCFDMD
-1593 ECQDPSSCIDG
+1593 ECQDPNSCIDG

-1614 CFCTHPMVLDAS
+1614 CFCTHPLVLDAS
-1626 EKRCIRPAE
+1626 EKRCVRPTE

-1699 LCNIPVTGRRQPYG
+1699 LCNIPVTGRRRPYG

-1720 SEQYAPEADPY
+1720 SEQYTPETDPY

-1774 YHLDTAKMTCVDVN
+1774 YHLDMAKMTCVDVN

-1801 NAKCINTDG
+1801 NAKCINTEG